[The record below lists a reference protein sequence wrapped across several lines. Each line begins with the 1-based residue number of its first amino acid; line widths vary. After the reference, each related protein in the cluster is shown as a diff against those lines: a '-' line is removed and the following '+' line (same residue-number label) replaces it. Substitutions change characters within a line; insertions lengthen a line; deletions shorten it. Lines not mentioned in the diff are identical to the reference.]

1 MLARLL
7 QLVTI
12 TLVLAATAWLCWWW
26 PDSRAVAFA
35 GFAAIALCYSAFLGA
50 EFIALRFLNRRDAAP
65 LASGAELI
73 RAWWGETLTAPRVFC
88 WRQPFRASA
97 VPDHLPANERRGVV
111 FIHGF
116 ICNRGFWTPWLKQL
130 RGQGRAFAAVSLE
143 PVFGSIDDYVA
154 TVDDAV
160 RRVSAA
166 TGQPPVLICHSMG
179 GLVARAWL
187 RATGGERR
195 VHRVIT
201 IGTPHGGT
209 WLGQFSHMTNG
220 RQMSLQSGWLREL
233 AQTETPQR
241 RALFTCW
248 YSNCDNIVFPT
259 STGALRGADN
269 RLVTGL
275 AHVQMAFD
283 AEVMHASLKMVD

>member
-7 QLVTI
+7 QMVTI
-12 TLVLAATAWLCWWW
+12 TLVLAATAWLCRWWT
-26 PDSRAVAFA
+26 DSRAIAFA

-50 EFIALRFLNRRDAAP
+50 EFIALRFLNRHDPAP
-65 LASGAELI
+65 RAGAGQLI
-73 RAWWGETLTAPRVFC
+73 RAWWGETLAAPRVFC

-97 VPDHLPANERRGVV
+97 VPDHLPANGRRGVV
-111 FIHGF
+111 FVHGF
-116 ICNRGFWTPWLKQL
+116 ICNRGFWTPWLKRL
-130 RGQGRAFAAVSLE
+130 CEEDRAFVAVSLE
-143 PVFGSIDDYVA
+143 PVFGSIDGHA
-154 TVDDAV
+154 AMVDDAV

-179 GLVARAWL
+179 GLVVRAWL
-187 RATGGERR
+187 RASDGERR

-201 IGTPHGGT
+201 LGTPHGGT
-209 WLGQFSHMTNG
+209 WLGQFSRMTNG
-220 RQMSLQSGWLREL
+220 RQMRLGSSWLREL

-259 STGALRGADN
+259 STAALEGADN

-275 AHVQMAFD
+275 AHVQMAFN
-283 AEVMHASLKMVD
+283 AEVMHAVLKMVD